1 MERATGIE
9 PVLPAWE
16 CKFSILYFQYLQNR
30 LEKMYVHALHTVH
43 ALPDL
48 RVAGGRLG
56 DGVSLNSLEDM
67 CLTKNSLTFGY
78 PSSAQFRHVPTRS
91 RFADNERFRIR
102 FTPIENSRHLYL
114 FITVGAAQLTEE

>member
-16 CKFSILYFQYLQNR
+16 AEFSILYFQHLQNR
-30 LEKMYVHALHTVH
+30 LEKMSVHALHAVH

-56 DGVSLNSLEDM
+56 DDVSVLLLTLSSL
-67 CLTKNSLTFGY
+67 
-78 PSSAQFRHVPTRS
+78 
-91 RFADNERFRIR
+91 
-102 FTPIENSRHLYL
+102 
-114 FITVGAAQLTEE
+114 